1 MATIIQ
7 CITANIT
14 YKGKTIVTFLDAI
27 DQRFAVVIGTTKLFA
42 SIQDAMRFIN
52 GRPTKYDLDVDHLT
66 IERCEEINRIIN
78 NR

>member
-27 DQRFAVVIGTTKLFA
+27 DQRFAFVIGTTKLFA

-52 GRPTKYDLDVDHLT
+52 GRPTKYDLDVDRLT